1 MRVTVKLFAIL
12 RERLN
17 ASSLDLDL
25 PDGAT
30 VATAIDRLSTLHPA
44 IGSMLERSAF
54 AVNRAYS
61 ARDTALRDNDELA
74 IIPPVSGG

>member
-1 MRVTVKLFAIL
+1 MHVTVRFFAIL
-12 RERLN
+12 RER
-17 ASSLDLDL
+17 AGVSSVELEL

-30 VATAIDRLSTLHPA
+30 VAAAIEKISAQHRA
-44 IGSMLERSAF
+44 IGSSMERSAF

-61 ARDTALRDNDELA
+61 ARDTVLRNGDELA